1 MDPEH
6 FHSLYFQPIGQLDD
20 AKSAWDMLT
29 KRYSTTHGS
38 MKYQLVVELHQLRQE
53 PGQSINDYYD
63 QLRFIW
69 DQIDLSDPTWGC
81 SKDAQQYASI
91 RDEFRLYEFLMSLH
105 KDFEPIRAQNK
116 LNILA
121 ITPSTPLIEQPQ
133 QLGDFSGSSNRRKQT
148 NKKFCNYCKRPGHT
162 IETCY
167 RRNKS
172 TAAVANTAPTPPTVS
187 TSQSSGSTIN
197 LSSTELQEIITQA
210 VRMVG
215 NASLST
221 ALSVLPGKSQTWLF
235 DSACC
240 NHMTP
245 HSSLFTNLDPAP
257 HPLNI
262 HIADGSTIHGN
273 SLGFVSTSTLSVPR
287 VFHDPR
293 TGQELGTGPRVGRM
307 FLVNNLHLP
316 PVAPVS
322 VAAATAAVSSL
333 PSLALW
339 HSRLGHAPS
348 SRLGKQPSLP
358 FNNSD
363 SISKSIF
370 ELIHSDVWG
379 PSPVASIGGSR
390 YFVVF
395 IDDYSRYSWIFPM
408 KSRSEILSIY
418 SNFAKMVETQ
428 FSKRIKTFQSD
439 NALEY
444 TQHAFQALLHSYGT
458 IHHLTCP
465 GTSQQNGRAER
476 KLRHI
481 LDTVRALLLSA
492 KIPAPFWGEASLH
505 AVHAINR
512 IPSTVI
518 HNQTP
523 YERLFGS
530 PPNYHHLRSFG
541 SACFVLLQ
549 PHEHNKL
556 EPRSR
561 LCCFLGYGETQ
572 KGYRCYNPVSHRLR
586 VSRNVVFWEHRL
598 FVELSHFRS
607 SLTNSS
613 ILEIFPDESLVPSAN
628 TFDLHLDFSP
638 DIFDAS
644 PRQIADEQI
653 IHELP
658 HFEPGSPAPT
668 LLEDPPQDIP
678 PRHSTRVR
686 SIPPHLLNY
695 HCYTALATLHEPQ
708 TYREAST
715 DPLWQIAM
723 KEELDALTKNHTWD
737 LVTLPPGQSVVGCK
751 WIYKIKTRYDGSVER
766 YKARLVAKGFTQEY
780 GIDYEET
787 FAPVARISSVRA
799 LLVVAAARKWDL
811 FQMDVKNAFLNGDL
825 SEEVYMQPPPGLS
838 IESNKVCHLQRALYG
853 LKQAPRAWFA
863 KFSSTIFRLGYTAS
877 PYDSALFLRRTDKG
891 TILLLLYVDDMI
903 ITGDDLSGIQELK
916 DFLNGL
922 YITQAKYAS
931 DLLSQAGL
939 TNSKTVDTPVELNA
953 HLTPLGG
960 KLLSNPSLYRRLV
973 GSLVYLTVTRPD
985 ISYAIHQVSQY
996 LSAPRSTHYA
1006 AVLRILRYLKGT
1018 IFHGLFYSAQSP
1030 LVLRAFSDADWAG
1043 DPTDRRSTTGYCFL
1057 LGSSLISWR
1066 SKKQTFV
1073 ARSSTEAE
1081 YRALADTTSELLWLR
1096 WLLKDLGVSTSSA
1109 TPLYYDNQSAIHI
1122 AHNDV
1127 FHERTKHIEID
1138 CHFIRYHLLHGALK
1152 LFSVSSKD
1160 QLADIFTK
1168 SLPKRRTRD
1177 LVDNLKLVSHPP

>member
-1 MDPEH
+1 MLWHYCTGAMTIPVKGASEEDAVFLSRMIEWDSHNHMILTWIRNTSIPSISNLLGS
-6 FHSLYFQPIGQLDD
+6 FDD

-81 SKDAQQYASI
+81 STDAQQYATI

-105 KDFEPIRAQNK
+105 KDFEPIRGQLLNRSPAPSLDTAVNELVREEARLATLQAQNK

-172 TAAVANTAPTPPTVS
+172 TTAVANTAPTPPTVS

-197 LSSTELQEIITQA
+197 LSSTELQEIIAQA

-262 HIADGSTIHGN
+262 HIADGSTMHGN
-273 SLGFVSTSTLSVPR
+273 SLGFVSTSTLSVPG

-307 FLVNNLHLP
+307 FPVNNLHLP

-348 SRLGKQPSLP
+348 SRVP
-358 FNNSD
+358 
-363 SISKSIF
+363 
-370 ELIHSDVWG
+370 
-379 PSPVASIGGSR
+379 
-390 YFVVF
+390 
-395 IDDYSRYSWIFPM
+395 
-408 KSRSEILSIY
+408 LS
-418 SNFAKMVETQ
+418 KMVEPKEN
-428 FSKRIKTFQSD
+428 FVIF
-439 NALEY
+439 
-444 TQHAFQALLHSYGT
+444 
-458 IHHLTCP
+458 LT
-465 GTSQQNGRAER
+465 
-476 KLRHI
+476 L
-481 LDTVRALLLSA
+481 
-492 KIPAPFWGEASLH
+492 F
-505 AVHAINR
+505 VHYFFLPKFLPHFGVKPVFMLFIAINR

-572 KGYRCYNPVSHRLR
+572 KGYRCYDPVSHRLR
-586 VSRNVVFWEHRL
+586 VSRNVIFWEHRL

-613 ILEIFPDESLVPSAN
+613 VLEIFPDESLVPSAN

-644 PRQIADEQI
+644 PRQVADEQI

-658 HFEPGSPAPT
+658 HFEPGSPAPA
-668 LLEDPPQDIP
+668 LPEDPPQDIP

-686 SIPPHLLNY
+686 SIPPHLLDY

-708 TYREAST
+708 TYHEAST

-751 WIYKIKTRYDGSVER
+751 WIYKIKTRSDGSVER

-780 GIDYEET
+780 EIDYEET

-799 LLVVAAARKWDL
+799 LLAVAAARKWDL
-811 FQMDVKNAFLNGDL
+811 F
-825 SEEVYMQPPPGLS
+825 
-838 IESNKVCHLQRALYG
+838 
-853 LKQAPRAWFA
+853 
-863 KFSSTIFRLGYTAS
+863 
-877 PYDSALFLRRTDKG
+877 
-891 TILLLLYVDDMI
+891 
-903 ITGDDLSGIQELK
+903 
-916 DFLNGL
+916 
-922 YITQAKYAS
+922 S
-931 DLLSQAGL
+931 DG
-939 TNSKTVDTPVELNA
+939 
-953 HLTPLGG
+953 
-960 KLLSNPSLYRRLV
+960 
-973 GSLVYLTVTRPD
+973 
-985 ISYAIHQVSQY
+985 
-996 LSAPRSTHYA
+996 
-1006 AVLRILRYLKGT
+1006 
-1018 IFHGLFYSAQSP
+1018 
-1030 LVLRAFSDADWAG
+1030 
-1043 DPTDRRSTTGYCFL
+1043 C
-1057 LGSSLISWR
+1057 
-1066 SKKQTFV
+1066 
-1073 ARSSTEAE
+1073 
-1081 YRALADTTSELLWLR
+1081 
-1096 WLLKDLGVSTSSA
+1096 
-1109 TPLYYDNQSAIHI
+1109 
-1122 AHNDV
+1122 
-1127 FHERTKHIEID
+1127 
-1138 CHFIRYHLLHGALK
+1138 
-1152 LFSVSSKD
+1152 
-1160 QLADIFTK
+1160 
-1168 SLPKRRTRD
+1168 
-1177 LVDNLKLVSHPP
+1177 